1 MALAVRIRDSS
12 VTSNIA
18 VSIMRS
24 LQARQVRRLAPAVC
38 LGVVLAG
45 CAGTP
50 RITALHDPL
59 YRADGH
65 TSTITATAR
74 VTQSSIA
81 EIRIEAISGTP
92 AWCPTG
98 SLVPSLMPCRTNAVN
113 IVSACGFS
121 AGRTEAS
128 CALNRTITGGRMIS
142 YRTTTRAA
150 NGRTA
155 STPWVTYAAG
165 PWPLTEYQLNLGIIR
180 VQLDIE
186 AARPVIWRTDAPGP
200 AAAADKI
207 DLGFVPDAD
216 YFAAGGGNYRQ
227 FSDDISSIATRTF
240 YTDTRPSTNFTRT
253 WRNIYN
259 LWAGPR
265 GADGEGC
272 TRNFNQQT
280 NAIRAA
286 LDGVAIVHRNAF
298 RDCATL
304 TRGGGGAGTVES
316 TQSNVLQLLVH
327 ESGHFLFGLGDEY
340 SGGGNSAV
348 SLPKNVLGS
357 QSSCQ
362 STSTANSL
370 PSGQCVQIGT
380 TGTWRNDDGQI
391 SMMASSSLD
400 SDFRTLSL
408 RAVSNMVSACSGGSC
423 Y

>member
-304 TRGGGGAGTVES
+304 TRGAAVPEPWNQPSPTCCSYWCMNPDTSCSAWVMNIPAAATVPSRCRRTCSAARAAASPHQRPTACHRANACRSAPPARGAM
-316 TQSNVLQLLVH
+316 
-327 ESGHFLFGLGDEY
+327 
-340 SGGGNSAV
+340 
-348 SLPKNVLGS
+348 
-357 QSSCQ
+357 
-362 STSTANSL
+362 
-370 PSGQCVQIGT
+370 
-380 TGTWRNDDGQI
+380 
-391 SMMASSSLD
+391 MMA
-400 SDFRTLSL
+400 R
-408 RAVSNMVSACSGGSC
+408 SA
-423 Y
+423 